1 MSTRDGMICP
11 YSEKCGGCSLWN
23 QDYEEQLDNKYRQ
36 VNKLLKDFGEVPPVI
51 GMGYPYHYRNKVHAV
66 FGPGKKGQILCG
78 VYEKNS
84 HRIVDVESCLIEDKI
99 STAIIRDIKEL
110 MPSFKIKPYNED
122 SGYGLLRHV
131 LVRRGFS
138 TGEVMVVLVLSS
150 PILPSKNNFV
160 KALLKLHPEITTIL
174 INVNDRDT
182 SMVLGEQEKVI
193 YGKGYIVDDMLGC
206 RFRISA
212 KSFYQVNPVQT
223 KHLYRKAIEF
233 AGLTGEE
240 RVLDAY
246 CGTGTIGLIAAAH
259 AKEVMGVELNYEA
272 VGDAIQNA
280 KQNKIKNERFLCAD
294 ATEYIVDVA
303 KMGEYFDVV
312 FMDPPRAGSTKA
324 FVEALVEL
332 APERV
337 VYISCNP
344 ETLARDLK
352 WFGREYQVDQIQPYD
367 MFPFTDHVES
377 VVLLNKVQNPITY
390 LNPQ

>member
-1 MSTRDGMICP
+1 MSTQDGMICP
-11 YSEKCGGCSLWN
+11 YRKKCGGCLQGE
-23 QDYEEQLDNKYRQ
+23 QDYEKQLEEKYRQ
-36 VNKLLKDFGEVPPVI
+36 VHKLLKDFGEVPPVI

-78 VYEKNS
+78 TYEKNS

-99 STAIIRDIKEL
+99 STAIIRDIKGL

-150 PILPSKNNFV
+150 PILPSKNNFI

-174 INVNDRDT
+174 IHVNDKDT

-212 KSFYQVNPVQT
+212 RSFYQVNPVQT

-233 AGLTGEE
+233 AGLTGKEK
-240 RVLDAY
+240 VLDAY

-294 ATEYIVDVA
+294 ATEYMTDVA
-303 KMGEYFDVV
+303 RMGEHFDVV
-312 FMDPPRAGSTKA
+312 FMDPPRAGSTKV

-352 WFGREYQVDQIQPYD
+352 WFGREYQVEQIQPYD
-367 MFPFTDHVES
+367 MFPFTEHVET
-377 VVLLNKVQNPITY
+377 VVSLKRSH
-390 LNPQ
+390 

>member
-23 QDYEEQLDNKYRQ
+23 QDYEEQMDNKYRQ

-138 TGEVMVVLVLSS
+138 TGEVM
-150 PILPSKNNFV
+150 
-160 KALLKLHPEITTIL
+160 
-174 INVNDRDT
+174 
-182 SMVLGEQEKVI
+182 
-193 YGKGYIVDDMLGC
+193 
-206 RFRISA
+206 
-212 KSFYQVNPVQT
+212 
-223 KHLYRKAIEF
+223 
-233 AGLTGEE
+233 
-240 RVLDAY
+240 
-246 CGTGTIGLIAAAH
+246 
-259 AKEVMGVELNYEA
+259 GVELNYEA

-303 KMGEYFDVV
+303 KMGEHFDVV

-352 WFGREYQVDQIQPYD
+352 WFDREYQVEQIQPYD